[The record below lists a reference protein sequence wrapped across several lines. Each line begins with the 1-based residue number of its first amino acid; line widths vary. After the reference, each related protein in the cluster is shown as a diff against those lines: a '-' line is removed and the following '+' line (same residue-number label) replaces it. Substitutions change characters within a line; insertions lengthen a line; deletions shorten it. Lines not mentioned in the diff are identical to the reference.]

1 MNWARTGIMFD
12 LKNIDKN
19 WTLFLDRDG
28 VINHEKDDDYI
39 NTWKEFVFYEGVG
52 EAIQLFSKKF
62 GIIIIVTNQRGV
74 GRGVTK
80 KEELENIHQQMIG
93 EIGKSG
99 GRIDALYF
107 CTDIDDSSPDRK
119 PNPGM
124 GLRAQLDFPG
134 IDLNRSVMVGNN
146 LSDMIFGRNLGAHTV
161 FLTTTHPDFDRNEKR
176 IDVVYDSLLSFA
188 HALSAFHP

>member
-1 MNWARTGIMFD
+1 MFD

-39 NTWKEFVFYEGVG
+39 NTWEEFVFYVGVR

-62 GIIIIVTNQRGV
+62 GTIIIVTNQRGV

-80 KEELENIHQQMIG
+80 KEELENIHQQMIM
-93 EIGKSG
+93 EIEKQG

-107 CTDIDDSSPDRK
+107 CTDIDDSSPNRK

-124 GLRAQLDFPG
+124 GQSAAHDFPS
-134 IDLNRSVMVGNN
+134 IDLGKSIMVGNN

-161 FLTTTHPDFDRNEKR
+161 FLTTTDPDFDRKDKR
-176 IDVVYDSLLSFA
+176 IDLVYDSLLSFA
-188 HALSAFHP
+188 HALP